1 MLIKPVNIGGV
12 VVSNATLH
20 NEDEINRKDIRINDI
35 VVIERAGDVIPH
47 ILSVDLKKR
56 KKKSKKYNF
65 PKTCPSC
72 GSKTVKEY
80 NNITKKIDAVRRC
93 TSEGYNCEK
102 IAIEKIKH
110 FVSKESFNIVGLG
123 KKIVENFWE
132 LNLIRYP
139 QDIFKLNY
147 EKIKNLEGW
156 GPQSVNNLKYSIEE
170 KKNISLERFIFSLG
184 IRHIGL
190 EGAKLISKNIKSS
203 TNFLNLDKDKN
214 LKDLENMDGIGE
226 TQIKSIKKFFSNE
239 TNKQIVIQL
248 QKILNI
254 DDIKEFKI
262 DGKLTSKTFMFTGKL
277 TNMSRSEAKNLIE
290 ENAGSISSNI
300 SKKLDYLI
308 VGEKPTKRKVEA
320 ARDLNIKILNQLEW
334 QKLLNKIS

>member
-1 MLIKPVNIGGV
+1 MIHL
-12 VVSNATLH
+12 
-20 NEDEINRKDIRINDI
+20 
-35 VVIERAGDVIPH
+35 
-47 ILSVDLKKR
+47 
-56 KKKSKKYNF
+56 
-65 PKTCPSC
+65 
-72 GSKTVKEY
+72 
-80 NNITKKIDAVRRC
+80 
-93 TSEGYNCEK
+93 
-102 IAIEKIKH
+102 
-110 FVSKESFNIVGLG
+110 
-123 KKIVENFWE
+123 
-132 LNLIRYP
+132 
-139 QDIFKLNY
+139 
-147 EKIKNLEGW
+147 
-156 GPQSVNNLKYSIEE
+156 IEE

-320 ARDLNIKILNQLEW
+320 ARNLNIKILNQLEW